1 MTKHQREMLP
11 GTLDLLVLRILDLE
25 PMHGWGIAR
34 RIQERSS
41 DVLRVNQ
48 GSLYPALRRLE
59 DRGWLRSSLGTT
71 PEGRAVKV
79 YGLTGAG
86 RGQLAEEQRSWDRL
100 SHAVNAVLG
109 PA

>member
-1 MTKHQREMLP
+1 MTTSDKELLP

-59 DRGWLRSSLGTT
+59 DRGWLRAALGQTD
-71 PEGRAVKV
+71 EGRSVKV
-79 YGLTGAG
+79 YHLTGAG
-86 RGQLAEEQRSWDRL
+86 RKQLMRERATWTRL
-100 SHAVNAVLG
+100 SEAVDLVLG
-109 PA
+109 PV